1 MIIRDENGKPI
12 AAEKV
17 SDVTEVLGVIEKKL
31 GADVAAMS
39 DEEKK
44 TLVTELSDM
53 KDIISLVTPELQKN
67 SNPIELMKFM
77 KQVLKIKTAAEKF
90 TEKNS
95 DL

>member
-31 GADVAAMS
+31 DADVAAMS

-53 KDIISLVTPELQKN
+53 KDIISLVTPELQKG
-67 SNPIELMKFM
+67 SNPLELMKFM
-77 KQVLKIKTAAEKF
+77 KQVLKIKGAAEKYM
-90 TEKNS
+90 EKNN

>member
-1 MIIRDENGKPI
+1 MIIRDENGNPL

-17 SDVTEVLGVIEKKL
+17 SDVTEALGVIEKKL
-31 GADVAAMS
+31 GSDIAAMS

-53 KDIISLVTPELQKN
+53 KDIISLVTPELQKG
-67 SNPIELMKFM
+67 SNPLELMKFM
-77 KQVLKIKTAAEKF
+77 KQVLKIKGAAEKF
-90 TEKNS
+90 IEKNN

>member
-1 MIIRDENGKPI
+1 MIIRDENGKPL

-17 SDVTEVLGVIEKKL
+17 IDVTEALGVIEKKL
-31 GADVAAMS
+31 GSDVAAMS

-53 KDIISLVTPELQKN
+53 KDIISLVTPELQKG
-67 SNPIELMKFM
+67 SNPLELVKFM
-77 KQVLKIKTAAEKF
+77 KQVLKIKGAAEKF
-90 TEKNS
+90 MEKNN

>member
-12 AAEKV
+12 AAEIV

-67 SNPIELMKFM
+67 SNPLELMKFM

>member
-17 SDVTEVLGVIEKKL
+17 SDVTEALGAIEKKL
-31 GADVAAMS
+31 RSDVAAMS

-53 KDIISLVTPELQKN
+53 KDIISLVTPELLKN

-95 DL
+95 DI

>member
-1 MIIRDENGKPI
+1 MIIRDENGKPL

-17 SDVTEVLGVIEKKL
+17 SDVTEALGVIEKKL
-31 GADVAAMS
+31 GSDVAAMS

-53 KDIISLVTPELQKN
+53 KDIISLVTL
-67 SNPIELMKFM
+67 ELMKFM
-77 KQVLKIKTAAEKF
+77 KQVLRIKGAAEKF
-90 TEKNS
+90 MEKNN

>member
-1 MIIRDENGKPI
+1 MIIRDENGKPL

-17 SDVTEVLGVIEKKL
+17 SDVTETLGAIEKKL
-31 GADVAAMS
+31 GSDVAAMS

-53 KDIISLVTPELQKN
+53 KDIISLVTPELQKG
-67 SNPIELMKFM
+67 SNPLELMKFM
-77 KQVLKIKTAAEKF
+77 KQVLKIKGAAEKF
-90 TEKNS
+90 MEKNN

>member
-1 MIIRDENGKPI
+1 MIIRDENGKPL

-17 SDVTEVLGVIEKKL
+17 SDVTEALRVIEKKL
-31 GADVAAMS
+31 GSDVAAMS

-53 KDIISLVTPELQKN
+53 KDIISLVTPELQKG
-67 SNPIELMKFM
+67 SNPLELMKFM
-77 KQVLKIKTAAEKF
+77 KQVLRIKGAAEKF
-90 TEKNS
+90 MEKNN

>member
-1 MIIRDENGKPI
+1 MIIRDENGKPL

-17 SDVTEVLGVIEKKL
+17 SDVTEDLGVIEKKL
-31 GADVAAMS
+31 GSDVAAMS

-53 KDIISLVTPELQKN
+53 KDIISLVTPELQKG
-67 SNPIELMKFM
+67 SNPLELMKFM
-77 KQVLKIKTAAEKF
+77 KQVLKIKGAAEKF
-90 TEKNS
+90 MEKNN

>member
-1 MIIRDENGKPI
+1 MIIRDENGKPL

-17 SDVTEVLGVIEKKL
+17 SDVTEALGVFEKKL
-31 GADVAAMS
+31 GSDVAAMS

-53 KDIISLVTPELQKN
+53 KEIISLVTPELQKG
-67 SNPIELMKFM
+67 SNPLELMKFM
-77 KQVLKIKTAAEKF
+77 KQVLKIKGAAEKF
-90 TEKNS
+90 MEKNN